1 VQAYLAG
8 DSEAIAALDDKITG
22 NMLPK
27 ALWDKMRTKL
37 VDDRNVIMAQRIMEE
52 AKQQKVFVAV
62 GASHL
67 AGQGGLLVRLRA
79 AGYQLSPL
87 K

>member
-1 VQAYLAG
+1 
-8 DSEAIAALDDKITG
+8 
-22 NMLPK
+22 
-27 ALWDKMRTKL
+27 

-67 AGQGGLLVRLRA
+67 AGQGGLLARLRA